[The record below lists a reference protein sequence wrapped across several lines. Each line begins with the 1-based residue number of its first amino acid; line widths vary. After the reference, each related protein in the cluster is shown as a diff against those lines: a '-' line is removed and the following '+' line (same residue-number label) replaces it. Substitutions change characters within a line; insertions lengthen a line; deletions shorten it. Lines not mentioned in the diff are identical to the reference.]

1 MAHVLITGANRGIGL
16 ALTRA
21 CLARGDT
28 VTAACR
34 DPGSAS
40 GLKVLATAHPG
51 RLAIVALDVTSGESV
66 AAAAKAVSG
75 PVDVLI
81 NNAGIYGPRDR
92 QGAFETDFAAW
103 AQVLDVNTLGPL
115 RVTQAFLPHLEQ
127 ARGKVCTVTS
137 RMGSLAG
144 DNSGAIAYRSSKA
157 AVNKAMLVMAAAL
170 KPKGIAVLLIH
181 PGWVKTDMGG
191 TGADIAPDVSAEGIL
206 KRIEALTLERSGA
219 FEDHSGAP
227 IAW

>member
-1 MAHVLITGANRGIGL
+1 
-16 ALTRA
+16 
-21 CLARGDT
+21 
-28 VTAACR
+28 
-34 DPGSAS
+34 
-40 GLKVLATAHPG
+40 
-51 RLAIVALDVTSGESV
+51 
-66 AAAAKAVSG
+66 VSG

-92 QGAFETDFAAW
+92 QGAFGTDFAAW
-103 AQVLDVNTLGPL
+103 AEVLDVNTLGPL

-157 AVNKAMLVMAAAL
+157 AVNKAMLVMATAL
-170 KPKGIAVLLIH
+170 KPKGIPVLLIH
-181 PGWVKTDMGG
+181 PGWVRTDMGG
-191 TGADIAPDVSAEGIL
+191 AGADITPEMSAAGIL
-206 KRIEALTLERSGA
+206 VRIDALTMARTGA
-219 FEDHSGAP
+219 FEDHSGQP